1 MFYRLGMK
9 RFLKEVRKMLG
20 CLLIL
25 VGLFGGLWLFG
36 NGFYL
41 TCVAFK
47 AETFTVMLLIGTIAK
62 TIWSFILACVFTYF
76 TCVIG
81 VFLVTK

>member
-1 MFYRLGMK
+1 MLYRLNMK
-9 RFLKEVRKMLG
+9 KFLREVRKMLG
-20 CLLIL
+20 FLLIL
-25 VGLFGGLWLFG
+25 AGLLGGLWLFG

-41 TCVAFK
+41 ACIAFK
-47 AETFTVMLLIGTIAK
+47 AETFTVMLLIRTIAK